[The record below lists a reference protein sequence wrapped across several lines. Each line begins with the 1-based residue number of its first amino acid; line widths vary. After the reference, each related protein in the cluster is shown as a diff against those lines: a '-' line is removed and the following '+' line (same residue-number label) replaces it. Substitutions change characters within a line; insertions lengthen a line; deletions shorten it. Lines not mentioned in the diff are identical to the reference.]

1 MLRYLFFFNLVP
13 GPVQNVSFRAGITE
27 IYLVWKTP
35 AKLNG
40 VLTGYRLDYHR
51 LSLTGTK

>member
-51 LSLTGTK
+51 LSLAGTK